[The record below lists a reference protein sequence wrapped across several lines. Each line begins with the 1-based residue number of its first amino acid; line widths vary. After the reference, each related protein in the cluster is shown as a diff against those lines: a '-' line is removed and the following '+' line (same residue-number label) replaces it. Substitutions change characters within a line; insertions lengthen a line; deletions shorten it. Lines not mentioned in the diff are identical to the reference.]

1 MGPAKPLQAIW
12 QRNPLVNGKASG
24 SRWRQTGGALPVN
37 NVNLIQIALFGILR
51 ELSSN
56 NRSIISSIERCF
68 T

>member
-1 MGPAKPLQAIW
+1 MGPARPLQAIW
-12 QRNPLVNGKASG
+12 QRNPLVNGKAPAAV
-24 SRWRQTGGALPVN
+24 GGRLARPLPVN